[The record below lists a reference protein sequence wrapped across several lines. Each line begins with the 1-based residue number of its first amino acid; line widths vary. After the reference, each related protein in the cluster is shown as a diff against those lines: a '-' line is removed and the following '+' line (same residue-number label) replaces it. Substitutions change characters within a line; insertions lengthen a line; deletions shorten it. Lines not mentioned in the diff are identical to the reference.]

1 MLRFLHKIEKPR
13 RRKCFKKFQGNSLPF
28 FEYFRLNSTVWC
40 PRRGAGDRDP
50 NAVYGAAEIGH
61 NQYFFRTYFYVCASV
76 PELERRCA
84 KSFILKLVYPCI
96 SFSRRVRVRAAT
108 FYLTVA
114 SVSLWNIKIVSSF
127 YLLCWVGRSYHWLT
141 QVLLTHTN
149 YKTFFPVAVEAEHSL
164 VEFCK
169 GPACRGWVGRAYSEP
184 TQRILMI

>member
-1 MLRFLHKIEKPR
+1 MKKIEAFPTSSGAARSRKCLVFFCEMLRFLHKIEKPR

-61 NQYFFRTYFYVCASV
+61 NQYFFRTYFCVCASV

-96 SFSRRVRVRAAT
+96 SFSRRVRVRAV
-108 FYLTVA
+108 FHLP
-114 SVSLWNIKIVSSF
+114 IE
-127 YLLCWVGRSYHWLT
+127 
-141 QVLLTHTN
+141 VLLRT
-149 YKTFFPVAVEAEHSL
+149 L
-164 VEFCK
+164 
-169 GPACRGWVGRAYSEP
+169 
-184 TQRILMI
+184 

>member
-1 MLRFLHKIEKPR
+1 LKKFEAFPTSSGAARSRKCLVFFCEMLRFLYKIEKPR

-61 NQYFFRTYFYVCASV
+61 NQYFFRTYFCVCASV

-96 SFSRRVRVRAAT
+96 SFSRRVRVRAV
-108 FYLTVA
+108 FHLP
-114 SVSLWNIKIVSSF
+114 IE
-127 YLLCWVGRSYHWLT
+127 
-141 QVLLTHTN
+141 VLLRT
-149 YKTFFPVAVEAEHSL
+149 L
-164 VEFCK
+164 
-169 GPACRGWVGRAYSEP
+169 
-184 TQRILMI
+184 